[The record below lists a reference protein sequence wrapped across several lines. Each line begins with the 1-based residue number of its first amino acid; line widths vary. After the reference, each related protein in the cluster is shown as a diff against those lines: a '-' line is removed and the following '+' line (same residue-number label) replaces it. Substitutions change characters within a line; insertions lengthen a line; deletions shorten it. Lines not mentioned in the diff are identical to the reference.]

1 MQMFIFPF
9 KICRPLAFFSY
20 LILNI
25 DRMKKYP
32 NKKEENIVD
41 LFDNQDYIKGNE
53 NIA

>member
-32 NKKEENIVD
+32 NKKGREHESIY
-41 LFDNQDYIKGNE
+41 LIIRTILKE
-53 NIA
+53 MKT